1 MPNGGIATCLTET
14 GKKGLT
20 GEEYL
25 QFLNKETAKQS
36 GLTFLSL

>member
-1 MPNGGIATCLTET
+1 MVGIAISLTET

-25 QFLNKETAKQS
+25 QFLDKETAS
-36 GLTFLSL
+36 RAGLTFLSL